1 MIVLLVRNGEQV
13 LIIENFSEIDKN
25 SIWWI
30 GIVVNLKVLEDIKVY
45 SLVMIV
51 KKHKD
56 EENLFIP
63 EGCIVFVT
71 IIHFNIIQNIVVKVL
86 VNSKK
91 NGVIY
96 KVQDWRY

>member
-1 MIVLLVRNGEQV
+1 
-13 LIIENFSEIDKN
+13 
-25 SIWWI
+25 
-30 GIVVNLKVLEDIKVY
+30 
-45 SLVMIV
+45 MIV

-96 KVQDWRY
+96 KVQD